1 MYIIIIEKKSSKQD
15 LKFYCVRRDKSLKA
29 KEALW
34 MHKNLCN
41 QVTAS
46 GAVAKA

>member
-15 LKFYCVRRDKSLKA
+15 LKFYCVKHDKSLKA
-29 KEALW
+29 KVGLW

-46 GAVAKA
+46 GAVVKA